1 MFDVAIIGGG
11 PAGATAAMFTARAG
25 LSTIV
30 IDADKGI
37 TRRAMLHNQS
47 GFPQGITGPEF
58 VDLGKAQ
65 AIGAGAEWLETTA
78 TGFVGTEGAF
88 TVTTEAGSDITA
100 AEIILCVGVASGW
113 AAEFGID
120 TKPATEPRIQVI
132 CETDPE
138 GRTTVPGVWA
148 AGIAGG
154 ASVHTVTTAGD
165 GARVA
170 INLVSA
176 RRGERYIDHDAM

>member
-1 MFDVAIIGGG
+1 MFDVVVIGGG
-11 PAGATAAMFTARAG
+11 PAGSTAAMFTARAG

-37 TRRAMLHNQS
+37 TRRAMLHNQT

-65 AIGAGAEWLETTA
+65 AIGAGAEWLETAA
-78 TGFVGTEGAF
+78 TGFVAAEEGFA
-88 TVTTEAGSDITA
+88 VTTEAGTVITA
-100 AEIILCVGVASGW
+100 TEVILAVGVASAW
-113 AAEFGID
+113 ASEFDIE
-120 TKPATEPRIQVI
+120 TKPATEPRIQVV
-132 CETDPE
+132 CVTDAE
-138 GRTTVPGVWA
+138 GRTSVPGVWA

-170 INLVSA
+170 INLISA